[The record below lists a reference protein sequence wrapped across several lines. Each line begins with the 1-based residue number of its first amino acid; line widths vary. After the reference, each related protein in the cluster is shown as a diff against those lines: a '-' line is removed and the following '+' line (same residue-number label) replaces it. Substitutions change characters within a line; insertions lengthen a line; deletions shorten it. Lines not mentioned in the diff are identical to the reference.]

1 MIYIVTKTSGDYD
14 TYTEV
19 PIAASLELAKAEAFR
34 DECERS
40 EFDNL
45 EIWKKL
51 YECQRAVYR
60 NSPMVYEK
68 MPSLNLPKDK
78 KTWTDAQRSEKK
90 QYDLQVSKIVAI
102 NQTRSEQ
109 WVEAFKQT
117 QLDYLS
123 QLEIPQHR
131 HQWYL
136 DNQRGDQA
144 SFDVQEI
151 DQL

>member
-1 MIYIVTKTSGDYD
+1 MIYIVTKASGDYD
-14 TYTEV
+14 SYTEV

-40 EFDNL
+40 ESDNL

-51 YECQRAVYR
+51 YECQRALYR
-60 NSPMVYEK
+60 NSPVVYEK
-68 MPSLNLPKDK
+68 MPSLLKLPKDK
-78 KTWTDAQRSEKK
+78 KTWTDAQRE
-90 QYDLQVSKIVAI
+90 YDLQIRKIAAI

-109 WVEAFKQT
+109 WVEAFKQN
-117 QLDYLS
+117 QLDCLS

-136 DNQRGDQA
+136 DNQRSDQA
-144 SFDVQEI
+144 SFQVEEI